1 MTLETLAKDIAKSAE
16 AEASAMVKAANEEA
30 KAILAEATSKSDA
43 IRSEASTRT
52 EREASQIA
60 REVVASARQANQ
72 KEILVARR
80 KVLDETL
87 QSASDTLGSPK
98 LSGRAS
104 LLKSLMAKADK
115 IGGDDYSIRPVE
127 VDRKALSELSGKRK
141 VGDAIDGLGG
151 FVLES
156 PDGSVSYD
164 MRFDT
169 LLESSWND
177 QLAEI
182 NSILFD

>member
-1 MTLETLAKDIAKSAE
+1 MTLETLAKDIAKSAK
-16 AEASAMVKAANEEA
+16 AEALAMVKVANEEA
-30 KAILAEATSKSDA
+30 TAILAEANAKADI
-43 IRSEASTRT
+43 IRSEASART

-80 KVLDETL
+80 KVLDETFK
-87 QSASDTLGSPK
+87 SASDELGNPK

-104 LLKSLMAKADK
+104 LLKSLMAKADS
-115 IGGDDYSIRPVE
+115 IGGNDYTVRPVE
-127 VDRKALSELSGKRK
+127 LDRKSLSEIAGKRTI
-141 VGDAIDGLGG
+141 GEPIAGLGG

-169 LLESSWND
+169 LLESSWSET
-177 QLAEI
+177 LAEI

>member
-30 KAILAEATSKSDA
+30 KAIFAEATSKSDA
-43 IRSEASTRT
+43 IRSEASSRT
-52 EREASQIA
+52 EREAIQIA
-60 REVVASARQANQ
+60 REVVASACQANQ
-72 KEILVARR
+72 KEILIARR

-104 LLKSLMAKADK
+104 LLKFLMAKADK
-115 IGGDDYSIRPVE
+115 IGGDDYSVRPVE
-127 VDRKALSELSGKRK
+127 IDRKAFSEFAGKRK

>member
-1 MTLETLAKDIAKSAE
+1 MTLETLAQDIAKSAE
-16 AEASAMVKAANEEA
+16 AEASAMMDAANDEA
-30 KAILAEATSKSDA
+30 KAILADANAKSA
-43 IRSEASTRT
+43 SIRTEASTRT

-87 QSASDTLGSPK
+87 QEASDELGNPK
-98 LSGRAS
+98 FSGRAS
-104 LLKSLMAKADK
+104 LLKSLMSKADK
-115 IGGDDYSIRPVE
+115 IGGNDYTVRPVE
-127 VDRKALSELSGKRK
+127 LDRKALSELAGTRK
-141 VGDAIDGLGG
+141 VGEAIDGLGG
-151 FVLES
+151 FVLEA

-169 LLESSWND
+169 LLHASWNA

>member
-1 MTLETLAKDIAKSAE
+1 
-16 AEASAMVKAANEEA
+16 
-30 KAILAEATSKSDA
+30 
-43 IRSEASTRT
+43 
-52 EREASQIA
+52 
-60 REVVASARQANQ
+60 
-72 KEILVARR
+72 
-80 KVLDETL
+80 
-87 QSASDTLGSPK
+87 
-98 LSGRAS
+98 
-104 LLKSLMAKADK
+104 MAKADK
-115 IGGDDYSIRPVE
+115 IGCDDYSVRPVE
-127 VDRKALSELSGKRK
+127 IDRKALSELAGKRQI
-141 VGDAIDGLGG
+141 GDAIEGLGG

>member
-1 MTLETLAKDIAKSAE
+1 
-16 AEASAMVKAANEEA
+16 
-30 KAILAEATSKSDA
+30 
-43 IRSEASTRT
+43 
-52 EREASQIA
+52 
-60 REVVASARQANQ
+60 
-72 KEILVARR
+72 
-80 KVLDETL
+80 
-87 QSASDTLGSPK
+87 
-98 LSGRAS
+98 
-104 LLKSLMAKADK
+104 MAKADK
-115 IGGDDYSIRPVE
+115 IGGDDYSVRPVE
-127 VDRKALSELSGKRK
+127 IDRKALSELAGKRK